1 MTCHSVFTQIDSNTI
16 KTALQTNKVENSTVS
31 NYELSESSK
40 NAKIRSIDKSLP
52 RISPGSHYDSPM
64 HPQASVS
71 DDVLHRQLTT
81 TTLIEKVFGRIN
93 YERRSP
99 IQLDNE
105 FKLETIQTLLERL
118 GNPHHDLAIIHIAG
132 TKGKGSTA
140 QFVSAIAHQLGFKTG
155 VYSSPHFERYTE
167 RFQID
172 GAEVSLLQIE
182 SVLAKVLKQVEILDQ
197 EIESGTSL
205 RPATFFDISTAAA
218 FLLFKEH
225 GVDLVALEVGLG
237 GRLDSTNICVPIAS
251 IITSISFDHTKQLG
265 ETLVEIGTEK
275 AGIIKPGR
283 VAISGCTQPEIVE
296 LMRSIAE
303 KNNAPFFQLAESF
316 RVENVTTNHGQVTFD
331 YCDHF
336 LDSEANHS
344 NQNANIEIRRITL
357 NVRGEHQAS
366 NAALAIKSVF
376 EFCKRQSSG
385 IDFTDASSTEAIRNG
400 LNTVSLKG
408 RLEVISENPTVIVDM
423 AHNEIS
429 ISAMVDAINK
439 NWPNEKRQAIFSCST
454 DKDHVAIL
462 NRLNGVFDQI
472 VFTEFQANSRAQSG
486 STLITAYEKMVPQS
500 RKTKLVLQE
509 TPELAWKFASRNF
522 LNPESDSAENKFKL
536 TCICGSI
543 FLVGEMLKF
552 VVDDLNERKRIERQ

>member
-1 MTCHSVFTQIDSNTI
+1 
-16 KTALQTNKVENSTVS
+16 
-31 NYELSESSK
+31 
-40 NAKIRSIDKSLP
+40 
-52 RISPGSHYDSPM
+52 M
-64 HPQASVS
+64 HPKASVS

-118 GNPHHDLAIIHIAG
+118 GNPHHDLDIIHIAG

-182 SVLAKVLKQVEILDQ
+182 SVLAEVLKQVEILDQ
-197 EIESGTSL
+197 EIESGMSL

-225 GVDLVALEVGLG
+225 SVDLVALEVGLG

-265 ETLVEIGTEK
+265 ETLLEIGTEK
-275 AGIIKPGR
+275 AGIIKPGQ
-283 VAISGCTQPEIVE
+283 VAISGCTQPEIIE

-303 KNNAPFFQLAESF
+303 SKNAKYFQLSESF
-316 RVENVTTNHGQVTFD
+316 GIENVTTDHGQVTFD
-331 YCDHF
+331 YRNHEF
-336 LDSEANHS
+336 DSTATHS
-344 NQNANIEIRRITL
+344 EQNANIVIRQITL

-429 ISAMVDAINK
+429 ISAMVDAIDK

-472 VFTEFQANSRAQSG
+472 VFTEFQSNSRSQSG
-486 STLITAYEKMVPQS
+486 ERLIATYEKMPPQL
-500 RKTKLVLQE
+500 RKTKLVYQE
-509 TPELAWKFASRNF
+509 TPELAWKFASKNF
-522 LNPESDSAENKFKL
+522 PRSEWGPNDHEFEL

-543 FLVGEMLKF
+543 FLVGEMLNF
-552 VVDDLNERKRIERQ
+552 VVEDLNERKKIGRP